1 MAVLQEEGN
10 DMPPV
15 TMVQE
20 EDNDEAVY
28 AVPDSDPSTTRCVAY
43 SVHPHQGASL
53 MNSVGYENVY

>member
-1 MAVLQEEGN
+1 MAVLQEEG
-10 DMPPV
+10 DDTTPV

-28 AVPDSDPSTTRCVAY
+28 TVPNSDPSTTCCVAY

-53 MNSVGYENVY
+53 VNSAGYENVY